1 MRIFWATWLCVV
13 CAGPPSSERQVL
25 RGGVPATKVVHFGR
39 WEPAA
44 VPEAARR
51 PLLTLTEADVAK
63 AVNAAAPE
71 SPVPPALCV
80 RVAVGHPAQLVT
92 LALDT
97 ASGSTWLID
106 IGARIVQDGE
116 LRNLTLY
123 RPLGS
128 SSAKF
133 IEAAEVRP
141 RVRLPLDPL
150 RATGDIVGRI
160 VVDDVR
166 IAGTS
171 IPMQPLMLAEKL
183 PPSVLSWRV
192 AGLLGLGMRS
202 SLVAP
207 LTDRWRAAWI
217 DGPFD
222 TTTVGELQTSNAKS
236 AEQAPSG
243 RLRSPV
249 ISIWP
254 ERGASWNDD
263 SMRLGL
269 GSLDSTVW
277 SPLARDSD
285 AWATTG
291 SVVVDLGGGAV
302 SGTRWPASLLIDAAL
317 PSLGVPAEHLH
328 GLLRA
333 LLPESIQQL
342 CWWREDVQLG
352 LIVQCHCDAARSA
365 NDMSIELSGKRF
377 ALSAQDLFFFSVD
390 TCTAR
395 FWPLQGPAGG
405 PWRLGEP
412 FLRRYAVTL
421 DVPRQRVG
429 FAPPPPSQLGELV
442 EEDIWEDTGA
452 LLLKPVDA
460 VGDGITSALHAVV
473 MYAPA
478 EAFGVFFLLA
488 LIFMIRGAS
497 ARVKS
502 RWEEHG
508 DEWLPVATSDG
519 EELEPCLPNKLEL
532 VDHENVQAQKPG
544 SLAAAVSNARRQ
556 LLSCTQAGRAWGV
569 GDTL

>member
-1 MRIFWATWLCVV
+1 
-13 CAGPPSSERQVL
+13 
-25 RGGVPATKVVHFGR
+25 
-39 WEPAA
+39 
-44 VPEAARR
+44 
-51 PLLTLTEADVAK
+51 
-63 AVNAAAPE
+63 
-71 SPVPPALCV
+71 
-80 RVAVGHPAQLVT
+80 
-92 LALDT
+92 
-97 ASGSTWLID
+97 
-106 IGARIVQDGE
+106 
-116 LRNLTLY
+116 LY

-183 PPSVLSWRV
+183 PPSILSWRV
-192 AGLLGLGMRS
+192 AGVLGLGIHS
-202 SLVAP
+202 GLVAP

-217 DGPFD
+217 DGPSED
-222 TTTVGELQTSNAKS
+222 TTKAGELQALNATI
-236 AEQAPSG
+236 ADHIPNG

-254 ERGASWNDD
+254 QRAASWSDD

-277 SPLARDSD
+277 SPLASDSD

-302 SGTRWPASLLIDAAL
+302 SGTRWPATLLIDAAL

-328 GLLRA
+328 SLLRA
-333 LLPESIQQL
+333 LLPESMQQL
-342 CWWREDVQLG
+342 CWWRDDVRLG
-352 LIVQCHCDAARSA
+352 LIVQCHCDAARSV
-365 NDMSIELSGKRF
+365 NELSIELSGKRF

-390 TCTAR
+390 CCTAR
-395 FWPLQGPAGG
+395 FWPLKGPAGG

-421 DVPRQRVG
+421 DVPRQRLG
-429 FAPPPPSQLGELV
+429 FAPPPPSRLGELV
-442 EEDIWEDTGA
+442 QEDFWEDAGA
-452 LLLKPVDA
+452 VVLQPVAA
-460 VGDGITSALHAVV
+460 VGDGINSVFHAVV

-478 EAFGVFFLLA
+478 EAFGVFFVLA

-497 ARVKS
+497 ARVKK
-502 RWEEHG
+502 RWEDQA

-532 VDHENVQAQKPG
+532 ADHDDVYQASTTS
-544 SLAAAVSNARRQ
+544 SLTTAVSHARQ
-556 LLSCTQAGRAWGV
+556 LFSCTQAGRSWDCDGM
-569 GDTL
+569 L